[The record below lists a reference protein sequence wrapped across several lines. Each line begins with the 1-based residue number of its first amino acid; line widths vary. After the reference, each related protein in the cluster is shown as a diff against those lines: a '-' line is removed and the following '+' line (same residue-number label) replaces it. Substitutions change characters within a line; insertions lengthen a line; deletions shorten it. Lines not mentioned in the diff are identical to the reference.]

1 MSFFREMDL
10 YKLVILVSI
19 VLLPVTFWWVYHS
32 TQEIA
37 VAQKAVADAAKPG
50 GWLERIGKIRGDLDM
65 ISHNLASSGEDVKT
79 PETYFET
86 QIVRSAGGRI
96 STSDFKV
103 TKEKED
109 RVAQHATDWLAKID
123 FPRKGNKGLEI
134 TREILFAVLF
144 NCESGAKGKDVPTQS
159 IWKLQQ
165 LEVVNAT
172 SVAQEK
178 FTSHKAPP
186 SELED
191 LWSLTRSIYF
201 VRREP
206 LKDKK

>member
-10 YKLVILVSI
+10 YKLVILVSGL
-19 VLLPVTFWWVYHS
+19 LLPVTGWWINHS
-32 TQEIA
+32 MQEIA
-37 VAQKAVADAAKPG
+37 VAQKAVADAPRL
-50 GWLERIGKIRGDLDM
+50 LERIGKTRSDLDM
-65 ISHNLASSGEDVKT
+65 ISHNAVSAGDEPVRT